1 MRHLLRYL
9 LFFVSLLVPLAEA
22 AAQSS
27 AWWYPRGTPLGTRS
41 NPEPTAQG
49 IDSVDLV
56 VKWRSPLLKNSPT
69 ILVGAIR
76 TAFPGDR
83 HQQVVGLTGDILFI
97 LSDSG
102 VVEKR
107 YDYSPDLGGM
117 ALTLTGLFNP
127 LGGINPTNPGGT
139 PNLPNRIGIGAT
151 PRTPDVRPLRG
162 ALADSSGI
170 IRSTIPVA
178 ELASATGADKVAGVY
193 PVAAY
198 SGGVLVAVNQATFAA
213 TGIDTTINSIR
224 KYSVGGQGEISFQW
238 SYPIAPGTYPQS
250 PSFLPDP
257 ASPSVLQI
265 GVSTSSYPVH
275 VDVIPPSGP
284 RTFTDTMYSVQIDDR
299 GNNAVRHYATLA
311 VTPPGFPERRSQGE
325 AHSYFMAMSEPQG
338 GEENFRVA
346 TENHDPARPGR
357 PRLWLVPAAANGE
370 NPDSIYAAF
379 TPWRLLQRQD
389 LGLTIVAADIDGNGR
404 DRSIPDNGRAYY
416 INNPGDELIAAYAD
430 PAGGDLQSNYLFA
443 LRRDRSAAGGGR
455 ETFGLE
461 PFIQY
466 PFQGRLMAA
475 GDLIGDATLRRELVI
490 AYRDTV
496 RILQL
501 QDYDHRAFNRLDT
514 VRHIFFDTV
523 GVFPLGE
530 NVVSV
535 AIADLEADG
544 INDLV
549 VTTAG
554 ATYAIGTRLTRPF
567 GTITPE
573 RTSYCPGDSVT
584 IRWSRRAGGGQEGVR
599 VTLMKGAEP
608 VKVAAYRHL
617 LGGINPLNPGVGG
630 DSIILSTAG
639 LAPGAYRI
647 RLEDTVV
654 ASLEDFSGEFII
666 EQPAIADF
674 SVDGGSTPAFGNPVS
689 LNASLVCSDSVRVLR
704 SYDGINWDTL
714 ATVPAV
720 PGTGTGSSVTV
731 RTALACPP
739 DLPCGG
745 SEPVE
750 IRYRLA
756 DAVTGTLSPEQ
767 SVLVPVPQL
776 QVRLDDS
783 TSMSRRRTIA
793 WDSADF
799 QCGMLNVEL
808 VAENGERTLLASGVP
823 AGNGEYSF
831 LIRST
836 AGNTFRVQICCADET
851 NPSCGYGLSARFEIP
866 ELPRGNYVAP
876 NPYNPSA
883 SPHAAGA
890 VIVYTLDA
898 PGAVSVT
905 IVDASRAVVRQ
916 LLDGEEQ
923 ESGRQSIQWDGTNSR
938 GEIVSGGTY
947 ICIIRT
953 GSGEQILLPIIV
965 TKR

>member
-9 LFFVSLLVPLAEA
+9 LFFVSLLLPLAEA

-27 AWWYPRGTPLGTRS
+27 AWWYPRGNPLGTRN

-49 IDSVDLV
+49 TDSADLV

-76 TAFPGDR
+76 TSSPSDR
-83 HQQVVGLTGDILFI
+83 RQQVVGLAGDILYI

-102 VVEKR
+102 VVEQR
-107 YDYSPDLGGM
+107 YDYSPDLGNM

-139 PNLPNRIGIGAT
+139 PNLPNRIGIGARPLT
-151 PRTPDVRPLRG
+151 AAVRPLRG
-162 ALADSSGI
+162 VLADNTGT
-170 IRSTIPVA
+170 IRSTIAVP
-178 ELASATGADKVAGVY
+178 ELATASGSDKIAGVY

-198 SGGVLVAVNQATFAA
+198 SGGVLAAVHQDDFTA

-265 GVSTSSYPVH
+265 GVSTSTYPVH
-275 VDVIPPSGP
+275 ADVIPQSGR

-299 GNNAVRHYATLA
+299 GNNVVRHYATLA
-311 VTPPGFPERRSQGE
+311 VTPPGFPQRRSQGE
-325 AHSYFMAMSEPQG
+325 AHSYFMAMTEPLG
-338 GEENFRVA
+338 GEENFRVV
-346 TENHDPARPGR
+346 TENHDAARPGR
-357 PRLWLVPAAANGE
+357 TRLWLVPAAANGE

-379 TPWRLLQRQD
+379 TPWRLLQRED

-404 DRSIPDNGRAYY
+404 DRSISDNGRFYY
-416 INNPGDELIAAYAD
+416 TNNPADELIAAYAE
-430 PAGGDLQSNYLFA
+430 PAGGDLEENYLFA
-443 LRRDRSAAGGGR
+443 LRRDRSTVGGGR

-466 PFQGRLMAA
+466 PFQGRLLAA

-490 AYRDTV
+490 AYRDTI

-514 VRHIFFDTV
+514 VRHIFFDTL

-530 NVVSV
+530 NIVSV

-544 INDLV
+544 INDLIV
-549 VTTAG
+549 NTAG
-554 ATYAIGTRLTRPF
+554 ATYAIGTRLPRPF
-567 GTITPE
+567 GTIAPE
-573 RTSYCPGDSVT
+573 QRSYCPGDSVK
-584 IRWSRRAGGGQEGVR
+584 IRWSRRAGGGQDGVR
-599 VTLMKGAEP
+599 VTLMRGAEP
-608 VKVAAYRHL
+608 LKVLAHRHL
-617 LGGINPLNPGVGG
+617 LAGGNPLNPGVGR
-630 DSIILSTAG
+630 DSIIIPTTG

-647 RLEDTVV
+647 RVEDTVV
-654 ASLEDFSGEFII
+654 ASLDDFSAEFTI
-666 EQPAIADF
+666 EQPAITDF
-674 SVDGGSTPAFGNPVS
+674 SVDAGSNPAFGD
-689 LNASLVCSDSVRVLR
+689 LVQLAADLLCSDSVRVLR
-704 SYDGINWDTL
+704 SYDGVTWDTL
-714 ATVPAV
+714 AVVPAV
-720 PGTGTGSSVTV
+720 PGTGVGSSVTAEA
-731 RTALACPP
+731 TLACPP
-739 DLPCGG
+739 DLLCGS
-745 SEPVE
+745 SEPVTV
-750 IRYRLA
+750 RFRLA
-756 DAVTGTLSPEQ
+756 DAVTGVLSPEE
-767 SVLVPVPQL
+767 SVPVPVPQL

-783 TSMSRRRTIA
+783 ASMSRRRTIA
-793 WDSADF
+793 WNPEDFPCGTLNVALVSAD
-799 QCGMLNVEL
+799 
-808 VAENGERTLLASGVP
+808 GERMLLASDVP
-823 AGNGEYSF
+823 AANGEYSF

-836 AGNTFRVQICCADET
+836 ESNAFRVQLCCSDET

-876 NPYNPSA
+876 NPYNPSTSA
-883 SPHAAGA
+883 HAAGA

-898 PGAVSVT
+898 PGAVSIT

-916 LLDGEEQ
+916 LLNGEQQ
-923 ESGRQSIQWDGTNSR
+923 ETGRQSIQWDGTNSR